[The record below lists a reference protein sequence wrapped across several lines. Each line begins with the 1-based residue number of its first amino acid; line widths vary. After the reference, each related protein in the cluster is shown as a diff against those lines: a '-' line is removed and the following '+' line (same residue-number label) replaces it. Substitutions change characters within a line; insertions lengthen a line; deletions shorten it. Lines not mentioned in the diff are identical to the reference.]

1 MRTKPV
7 EAIRPLTIKRRRL
20 KVKTEGVQAKLEREG
35 EAERERE
42 RWRIRT
48 VDTVQAW
55 QIEIETEVIHPSS
68 IQTATAAAF

>member
-7 EAIRPLTIKRRRL
+7 EGIRPLTIKRRRL
-20 KVKTEGVQAKLEREG
+20 KVKTEGVSGQA
-35 EAERERE
+35 RERE

>member
-20 KVKTEGVQAKLEREG
+20 KVKTEGVSGQARERG
-35 EAERERE
+35 RSRERE

-55 QIEIETEVIHPSS
+55 QIEIEVIHPSS

>member
-20 KVKTEGVQAKLEREG
+20 KVKTEGVSGQARERG
-35 EAERERE
+35 RSRERE

>member
-55 QIEIETEVIHPSS
+55 QIEIEVIHPSS

>member
-20 KVKTEGVQAKLEREG
+20 KVKTEGVSGQA
-35 EAERERE
+35 RERE

-68 IQTATAAAF
+68 IQTVTAAAF